1 MQRALTENVP
11 PSTSL
16 PAPTFARAFNVGSM
30 HLSVVKPTE
39 FIKLRIESD
48 GRPKITFGLVYWPV
62 AVARGASTRIAEPS
76 QVESLADVP

>member
-1 MQRALTENVP
+1 MQRALTQNVP
-11 PSTSL
+11 PSTSP
-16 PAPTFARAFNVGSM
+16 PAPTFARAFSVGSM

-48 GRPKITFGLVYWPV
+48 GRPKITLGFVYWPV

-76 QVESLADVP
+76 QVEALAAVP